1 MRSLQVLA
9 LPGEAKIVDMPRRP
23 IPNIPRG
30 PRRPRSFPARLLAC
44 PRISPEWE
52 LAALQALIKPQLK
65 GAILHRTAEQK
76 WTRSMQRA
84 LHHTSD
90 ALLQSL
96 GTQIDIHLP
105 AAGDY
110 HFLAD
115 ITDAPPDDARA
126 WAIAI
131 SKALPDLWLVLGRL
145 FLKNGQFYRR
155 RYGYKLSLVPAKNI
169 HLPRALRAAI
179 KDCV

>member
-1 MRSLQVLA
+1 M
-9 LPGEAKIVDMPRRP
+9 
-23 IPNIPRG
+23 
-30 PRRPRSFPARLLAC
+30 AC

-65 GAILHRTAEQK
+65 GAILHRCGQQK
-76 WTRSMQRA
+76 WTRPMQRA
-84 LHHTSD
+84 LQD
-90 ALLQSL
+90 ASAFLRESL
-96 GTQIDIHLP
+96 GTDLSIHVP
-105 AAGDY
+105 PDGDY
-110 HFLAD
+110 HFLVD

-126 WAIAI
+126 WAVAL

-155 RYGYKLSLVPAKNI
+155 RYGYKLSLVPAANI